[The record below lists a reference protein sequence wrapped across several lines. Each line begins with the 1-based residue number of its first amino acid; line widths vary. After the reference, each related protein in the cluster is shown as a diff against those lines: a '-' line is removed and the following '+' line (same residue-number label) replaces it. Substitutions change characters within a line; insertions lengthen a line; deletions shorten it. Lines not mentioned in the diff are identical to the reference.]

1 MDHTIHTLVDF
12 MIYSKG
18 WTYTLMGLGLV
29 GMLGFWFFLTGRD
42 GKQRKY

>member
-1 MDHTIHTLVDF
+1 MEHTFYTLLDS

-29 GMLGFWFFLTGRD
+29 GMLGFWRFLTGRE
-42 GKQRKY
+42 KPQRKY